1 MIDVMETKILRN
13 QTKKDLESYWFC
25 IQLNVMFVEL
35 LDAWIVSW
43 KHDFV
48 KKCSVFERFREEKN
62 SW

>member
-1 MIDVMETKILRN
+1 
-13 QTKKDLESYWFC
+13 
-25 IQLNVMFVEL
+25 MFVEL

-48 KKCSVFERFREEKN
+48 KKCSVLERFREEKN